1 MNNEPREAE
10 PMPEAARRPISILI
24 DTDPAMGTL
33 GLGSEDP
40 EDGFAIMLA
49 LASPE
54 VDVKAITT
62 VQGNVPVAHGY
73 SNARHLTNLLGR
85 PDIPVAPGS
94 AQPMLPPREPFA
106 LPLSRSEPIQLSPL
120 LDVQEA
126 PEDAVDLIARTVME
140 ASDPVT
146 IVTIASLTNVA
157 LALLKEPRIAQ
168 RARRLVMMGG
178 AVAVPGNITP
188 AAEANIWVDPE
199 AASIVFNSGI
209 PITVVGLDVC
219 HQTLLR
225 LDQLDEIDAS
235 TKLGAFAR
243 EATRPWFQKAADFGI
258 SGGMHLYDTLAVAVG
273 FRPELV
279 RTAPA
284 WVHVETHGTYTYGQT
299 VAYLTPLHKLW
310 VGEKTNC
317 DVCLELV
324 DGPGFSRLFDER
336 VLARLRARR
345 G

>member
-1 MNNEPREAE
+1 MTET
-10 PMPEAARRPISILI
+10 ARNPVSILI

-62 VQGNVPVAHGY
+62 VQGNVPVEQGY

-85 PDIPVAPGS
+85 SDIPVAPGS
-94 AQPMLPPREPFA
+94 AKPLLPSRKPFA
-106 LPLSRSEPIQLSPL
+106 LPISRAEPLQLSPL
-120 LDVQEA
+120 LDVHAA
-126 PEDAVDLIARTVME
+126 PEDAVDLIIHTVME
-140 ASDPVT
+140 APEPAT
-146 IVTIASLTNVA
+146 IVTIASLTNIA
-157 LALLKEPRIAQ
+157 LALMKEPRVAH
-168 RARRLVMMGG
+168 RALRLVMMGG

-199 AASIVFNSGI
+199 AASIVFSSGI

-225 LDQLDEIDAS
+225 LDQLEEIDTS
-235 TKLGAFAR
+235 TELGAFAK

-258 SGGMHLYDTLAVAVG
+258 SGGMHLYDSLAVAVS
-273 FRPELV
+273 FRPELA
-279 RTAPA
+279 RTEPA
-284 WVHVETHGTYTYGQT
+284 WIHVETQGKYTYGQT
-299 VAYLTPLHKLW
+299 VAYLTPLQKLW

-317 DVCLELV
+317 DVCLDLV
-324 DGPGFSRLFDER
+324 DGPGFSRMFEER
-336 VLARLRARR
+336 VLARLHARR
-345 G
+345 S